1 MKISQEKEKENM
13 KEEYKRLLQ
22 EKAKTFLEEKRTL
35 EFERDKLKANLMN
48 IENSINIEFQ
58 KIEHSTGSLRK
69 YEFLEEGL
77 PLANKPNK
85 INIEIVE
92 RLKSELIKME
102 EKMQGNKL
110 AFIEEKGKLNQE
122 MKKLKD
128 DLISLKIKN
137 GKLELENEFYRVKHK
152 EIIKELKKAGENR

>member
-1 MKISQEKEKENM
+1 
-13 KEEYKRLLQ
+13 
-22 EKAKTFLEEKRTL
+22 
-35 EFERDKLKANLMN
+35 
-48 IENSINIEFQ
+48 
-58 KIEHSTGSLRK
+58 
-69 YEFLEEGL
+69 
-77 PLANKPNK
+77 
-85 INIEIVE
+85 
-92 RLKSELIKME
+92 
-102 EKMQGNKL
+102 MQGNKL